1 MSEIHLLSN
10 PGVRAL
16 AVIDF
21 NTTGEAAA
29 DITIGGVSFT
39 EADTEDFVNGT
50 WTNGASAADSATSL
64 NDAVNGDTRQSK
76 PNVSS
81 FLSDAGDS
89 VIVVADR
96 PGTAGNL
103 AVTTDSAGAV
113 TVENMHGGGEAGR
126 MKAVVVDYVVTAQDV
141 LADEVNIPLPF
152 TPAGFVVNARTT
164 AGVIDA
170 VTVEAAMQ
178 ASPDRLRLNF
188 AGATDPV
195 AGDIVHA
202 IVWG

>member
-50 WTNGASAADSATSL
+50 WTNGASATDSATSL

-89 VIVVADR
+89 VIVVAAR

-152 TPAGFVVNARTT
+152 TPTGFVVNARTT